1 MEHRIGQFHE
11 GVRDDGMIHLNV
23 HYEHG
28 VLAGSMPGEHRDP
41 FDRLLAAQALIGDFT
56 VITRDPAVASFGC
69 KVFW

>member
-1 MEHRIGQFHE
+1 
-11 GVRDDGMIHLNV
+11 MIHLNV